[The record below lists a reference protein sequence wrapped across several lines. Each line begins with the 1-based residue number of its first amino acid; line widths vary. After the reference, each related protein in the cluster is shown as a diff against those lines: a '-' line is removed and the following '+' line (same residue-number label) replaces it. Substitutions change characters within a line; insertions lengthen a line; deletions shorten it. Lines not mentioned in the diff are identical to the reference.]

1 VPRRLPLQFAQ
12 TQSAQALLTR
22 IQLAQT
28 GGGAPS
34 VIDGREAD
42 APKMPK
48 HGNSLFHC
56 RRRTAIHSVLSVL
69 VFADWLPY
77 HAGGFVRYVPPFDLI
92 RRSVEISTVK
102 GELRV
107 NVSYEE
113 FIRILKMMIA
123 GVEVNDEWYTK
134 AYEDIGKA
142 IQDGIVQSP
151 QQHFVD
157 DGYFEGR
164 LPFPMRVD
172 EKWYLQ
178 QNPDVADS
186 VRRGALPSGQAH
198 FDEDGYREGR
208 LPFNM

>member
-1 VPRRLPLQFAQ
+1 MPASYGYSSVPKAQATAARLPPQ
-12 TQSAQALLTR
+12 
-22 IQLAQT
+22 
-28 GGGAPS
+28 
-34 VIDGREAD
+34 V
-42 APKMPK
+42 
-48 HGNSLFHC
+48 
-56 RRRTAIHSVLSVL
+56 
-69 VFADWLPY
+69 
-77 HAGGFVRYVPPFDLI
+77 GGFVKYIPPFDLI

-113 FIRILKMMIA
+113 FIRILKMMIR
-123 GVEVNDEWYTK
+123 GVEVNGEWYMKT
-134 AYEDIGKA
+134 YEDISQA
-142 IQDGIVQSP
+142 IQDGVIKSA

-164 LPFPMRVD
+164 LPFPIRVD

-178 QNPDVADS
+178 QNQDVAES
-186 VRRGALPSGQAH
+186 VRRGAVASAQAH